1 MNENQDQQF
10 GQPQGENSAADQAQA
25 NQQAAYSQPQTEQ
38 QAGSYSQP
46 QAEQQTGT
54 YSQPQAEQ
62 QAGTYSQSQAGA
74 YGQAQAGAYGQG
86 QMNQQ
91 MYGQQG
97 YGQGQMN
104 QQMYGQQG
112 YGQGQMN
119 QQMYGQQ
126 GYGQGQM
133 NQQMYGQ
140 QGYGQGQMN
149 QQMYGQQGYGQPQMN
164 QQYGQQQA
172 KKASAGNDLINGI
185 LKNVLGL
192 FKTPADTASEMIESE
207 NMVSGGILI
216 GVNAVVTFVFSIIG
230 LLIMGM
236 DFGPALGRGFYMLV
250 FMIIANIIITA
261 GLFISGGIIFKGG
274 MTFGKA
280 INASGTIAVYE
291 TIAVVAGIVFEII
304 SGILHKVGFL
314 SGIIGGFAYILF
326 AAVSIGGILVAAH
339 AAYESLDLDDNTRI
353 YAIIAAVV
361 ISIFLITVFDNIAQK
376 IFDSGACAEQVMYYF
391 KHAAD
396 VFGYLDWLS

>member
-1 MNENQDQQF
+1 MKDHREKELEVNQQMNENQDQQF
-10 GQPQGENSAADQAQA
+10 GQPQGESPSSDQAQA
-25 NQQAAYSQPQTEQ
+25 NQQTGAYSQAQT
-38 QAGSYSQP
+38 
-46 QAEQQTGT
+46 
-54 YSQPQAEQ
+54 
-62 QAGTYSQSQAGA
+62 GA
-74 YGQAQAGAYGQG
+74 YGQP
-86 QMNQQ
+86 
-91 MYGQQG
+91 
-97 YGQGQMN
+97 
-104 QQMYGQQG
+104 
-112 YGQGQMN
+112 QMN

-164 QQYGQQQA
+164 QQMYGQQGYGQPQMNQQMYGQQGYGQPQI
-172 KKASAGNDLINGI
+172 KKSSAANDMINGI

-192 FKTPADTASEMIESE
+192 FKTPADTAGEMVESE

-216 GVNAVVTFVFSIIG
+216 GVNAVVTFVFSLIG

-280 INASGTIAVYE
+280 INVSGTIAVYE
-291 TIAVVAGIVFEII
+291 TIAVVVGIVFEII

-326 AAVSIGGILVAAH
+326 AAISIGGILVAAH
-339 AAYESLDLDDNTRI
+339 AAYESLDLDDNNRL

-391 KHAAD
+391 KHAAE

>member
-1 MNENQDQQF
+1 MKDHREKELEVNQQMNENQDQQF
-10 GQPQGENSAADQAQA
+10 GQSQGESPSSDQAQA
-25 NQQAAYSQPQTEQ
+25 NQQTGAYSQAQT
-38 QAGSYSQP
+38 
-46 QAEQQTGT
+46 
-54 YSQPQAEQ
+54 
-62 QAGTYSQSQAGA
+62 GA
-74 YGQAQAGAYGQG
+74 YGQP
-86 QMNQQ
+86 
-91 MYGQQG
+91 
-97 YGQGQMN
+97 
-104 QQMYGQQG
+104 
-112 YGQGQMN
+112 QMN

-164 QQYGQQQA
+164 QQMYYGQQGYGQGQMNQQMYGQQGYGQPQMNQQYGQQQA
-172 KKASAGNDLINGI
+172 KKSSAANDMINGI

-192 FKTPADTASEMIESE
+192 FKTPADTAGEMVESE

-216 GVNAVVTFVFSIIG
+216 GVNAVVTFVFSLIG

-280 INASGTIAVYE
+280 INVSGTIAVYE
-291 TIAVVAGIVFEII
+291 TIAVVVGIVFEII

-326 AAVSIGGILVAAH
+326 AAISIGGILVAAH
-339 AAYESLDLDDNTRI
+339 AAYESLDLDDNNRL

-391 KHAAD
+391 KHAAE

>member
-10 GQPQGENSAADQAQA
+10 GQPQGENPAADQAQA
-25 NQQAAYSQPQTEQ
+25 NQQS
-38 QAGSYSQP
+38 GSYSQP
-46 QAEQQTGT
+46 QAEQQSGS

-62 QAGTYSQSQAGA
+62 QAGTYSQPQAGA
-74 YGQAQAGAYGQG
+74 YGQAQAGA
-86 QMNQQ
+86 
-91 MYGQQG
+91 
-97 YGQGQMN
+97 
-104 QQMYGQQG
+104 
-112 YGQGQMN
+112 
-119 QQMYGQQ
+119 
-126 GYGQGQM
+126 
-133 NQQMYGQ
+133 
-140 QGYGQGQMN
+140 YGQGQMN

-185 LKNVLGL
+185 LKNVFGL

-291 TIAVVAGIVFEII
+291 TIAVVVGIVFEII

>member
-1 MNENQDQQF
+1 MKDHREKELEVNQQMNENQDQQF
-10 GQPQGENSAADQAQA
+10 GQPQGESPSSDQAQA
-25 NQQAAYSQPQTEQ
+25 NQQTGAYSQAQT
-38 QAGSYSQP
+38 
-46 QAEQQTGT
+46 
-54 YSQPQAEQ
+54 
-62 QAGTYSQSQAGA
+62 GA
-74 YGQAQAGAYGQG
+74 YGQP
-86 QMNQQ
+86 QMNQQMYGQQ

-119 QQMYGQQ
+119 QQMYGQP
-126 GYGQGQM
+126 QM

-140 QGYGQGQMN
+140 QGYGQPQMN

-172 KKASAGNDLINGI
+172 KKSSAANDMINGI

-192 FKTPADTASEMIESE
+192 FKTPADTAGEMVESE

-216 GVNAVVTFVFSIIG
+216 GVNAVVTFVFSLIG

-280 INASGTIAVYE
+280 INVSGTIAVYE
-291 TIAVVAGIVFEII
+291 TIAVVVGIVFEII

-326 AAVSIGGILVAAH
+326 AAISIGGILVAAH
-339 AAYESLDLDDNTRI
+339 AAYESLDLDDNNRL

-391 KHAAD
+391 KHAAE

>member
-1 MNENQDQQF
+1 MKDHREKELEVNQQMNENQDQQF
-10 GQPQGENSAADQAQA
+10 GQPQGESPSSDQAQA
-25 NQQAAYSQPQTEQ
+25 NQQTGAYSQ
-38 QAGSYSQP
+38 A
-46 QAEQQTGT
+46 QTG
-54 YSQPQAEQ
+54 A
-62 QAGTYSQSQAGA
+62 
-74 YGQAQAGAYGQG
+74 
-86 QMNQQ
+86 
-91 MYGQQG
+91 
-97 YGQGQMN
+97 
-104 QQMYGQQG
+104 
-112 YGQGQMN
+112 
-119 QQMYGQQ
+119 
-126 GYGQGQM
+126 
-133 NQQMYGQ
+133 
-140 QGYGQGQMN
+140 
-149 QQMYGQQGYGQPQMN
+149 YGQPQMN

-172 KKASAGNDLINGI
+172 KKSSAANDMINGI

-192 FKTPADTASEMIESE
+192 FKTPADTAGEMVESE

-216 GVNAVVTFVFSIIG
+216 GVNAVVTFVFSLIG

-250 FMIIANIIITA
+250 FMIIA

-280 INASGTIAVYE
+280 INVSGTIAVYE
-291 TIAVVAGIVFEII
+291 TIAVVVGIVFEII

-326 AAVSIGGILVAAH
+326 AAISIGGILVAAH
-339 AAYESLDLDDNTRI
+339 AAYESLDLDDNNRL

-391 KHAAD
+391 KHAAE

>member
-10 GQPQGENSAADQAQA
+10 GQPQGENPAADQAQA
-25 NQQAAYSQPQTEQ
+25 NQQS
-38 QAGSYSQP
+38 GSYSQP
-46 QAEQQTGT
+46 QAEQQSGS

-62 QAGTYSQSQAGA
+62 QAGTYSQPQAGA

-97 YGQGQMN
+97 YGQGQM
-104 QQMYGQQG
+104 YGQQS
-112 YGQGQMN
+112 YGQGQMS

-164 QQYGQQQA
+164 QKYGQQQA

-185 LKNVLGL
+185 LKNVFGL

>member
-10 GQPQGENSAADQAQA
+10 GQPQGESPSSDQAQA
-25 NQQAAYSQPQTEQ
+25 NQQTGAYSQAQT
-38 QAGSYSQP
+38 
-46 QAEQQTGT
+46 
-54 YSQPQAEQ
+54 
-62 QAGTYSQSQAGA
+62 GA
-74 YGQAQAGAYGQG
+74 YGQA
-86 QMNQQ
+86 
-91 MYGQQG
+91 
-97 YGQGQMN
+97 
-104 QQMYGQQG
+104 
-112 YGQGQMN
+112 QMN

-164 QQYGQQQA
+164 QQMYGQQGYGQQGYGQGQMNQQMYGQQGYGQPQMNQQYGQQQA
-172 KKASAGNDLINGI
+172 KKSSAANDMINGI

-192 FKTPADTASEMIESE
+192 FKTPADTAGEMVESE

-216 GVNAVVTFVFSIIG
+216 GVNAVVTFVFSLIG

-280 INASGTIAVYE
+280 INVSGTIAVYE
-291 TIAVVAGIVFEII
+291 TIAVVVGIVFEII

-326 AAVSIGGILVAAH
+326 AAISIGGILVAAH
-339 AAYESLDLDDNTRI
+339 AAYESLDLDDNNRL

-391 KHAAD
+391 KHAAE

>member
-1 MNENQDQQF
+1 MKDHREKELEVNQQMNENQDQQF
-10 GQPQGENSAADQAQA
+10 GQPQGESPSSDQAQA
-25 NQQAAYSQPQTEQ
+25 NQQTGAYSQAQT
-38 QAGSYSQP
+38 
-46 QAEQQTGT
+46 
-54 YSQPQAEQ
+54 
-62 QAGTYSQSQAGA
+62 GA
-74 YGQAQAGAYGQG
+74 YGQP
-86 QMNQQ
+86 
-91 MYGQQG
+91 
-97 YGQGQMN
+97 
-104 QQMYGQQG
+104 
-112 YGQGQMN
+112 QMN

-164 QQYGQQQA
+164 QQMYGQQGYGQGQMNQQMYGQPQMNQQMYGQPQMNQQYGQQQA
-172 KKASAGNDLINGI
+172 KKSSAANDMINGI

-192 FKTPADTASEMIESE
+192 FKTPADTAGEMVESE

-216 GVNAVVTFVFSIIG
+216 GVNAVVTFVFSLIG

-274 MTFGKA
+274 VTFGKA

-291 TIAVVAGIVFEII
+291 TIAVVVGIIFEII

-314 SGIIGGFAYILF
+314 SGIIGGFAFILF
-326 AAVSIGGILVAAH
+326 AAISIGGILVAAH
-339 AAYESLDLDDNTRI
+339 AAYESLDLDDNNRL

-391 KHAAD
+391 KHAAE

>member
-1 MNENQDQQF
+1 M
-10 GQPQGENSAADQAQA
+10 
-25 NQQAAYSQPQTEQ
+25 
-38 QAGSYSQP
+38 
-46 QAEQQTGT
+46 
-54 YSQPQAEQ
+54 
-62 QAGTYSQSQAGA
+62 
-74 YGQAQAGAYGQG
+74 
-86 QMNQQ
+86 
-91 MYGQQG
+91 
-97 YGQGQMN
+97 
-104 QQMYGQQG
+104 
-112 YGQGQMN
+112 
-119 QQMYGQQ
+119 
-126 GYGQGQM
+126 
-133 NQQMYGQ
+133 
-140 QGYGQGQMN
+140 
-149 QQMYGQQGYGQPQMN
+149 
-164 QQYGQQQA
+164 
-172 KKASAGNDLINGI
+172 
-185 LKNVLGL
+185 V
-192 FKTPADTASEMIESE
+192 ESE

-216 GVNAVVTFVFSIIG
+216 GVNAVVTFVFSLIG

-280 INASGTIAVYE
+280 INVSGTIAV
-291 TIAVVAGIVFEII
+291 VVGIVFEII

-326 AAVSIGGILVAAH
+326 AAISIGGILVAAH
-339 AAYESLDLDDNTRI
+339 AAYESLDLDDNNRL

-391 KHAAD
+391 KHAAE

>member
-1 MNENQDQQF
+1 MKDHREKELEVNQQMNENQDQQF
-10 GQPQGENSAADQAQA
+10 GQPQGESPSSDQAQA
-25 NQQAAYSQPQTEQ
+25 NQQTGAYSQAQT
-38 QAGSYSQP
+38 
-46 QAEQQTGT
+46 
-54 YSQPQAEQ
+54 
-62 QAGTYSQSQAGA
+62 GA
-74 YGQAQAGAYGQG
+74 YGQP
-86 QMNQQ
+86 
-91 MYGQQG
+91 
-97 YGQGQMN
+97 
-104 QQMYGQQG
+104 
-112 YGQGQMN
+112 QMN

-164 QQYGQQQA
+164 QQMYGQQGYGQQQA
-172 KKASAGNDLINGI
+172 KKSSAANDMINGI

-192 FKTPADTASEMIESE
+192 FKTPADTAGEMVESE

-216 GVNAVVTFVFSIIG
+216 GVNAVVTFVFSLIG

-280 INASGTIAVYE
+280 INVSGTIAVYE
-291 TIAVVAGIVFEII
+291 TIAVVVGIVFEII

-326 AAVSIGGILVAAH
+326 AAISIGGILVAAH
-339 AAYESLDLDDNTRI
+339 AAYESLDLDDNNRL

-391 KHAAD
+391 KHAAE

>member
-1 MNENQDQQF
+1 MKDHREKELEVNQQMNENQDQQF
-10 GQPQGENSAADQAQA
+10 GQPQGESPSSDQAQA
-25 NQQAAYSQPQTEQ
+25 NQQTGAYSQAQT
-38 QAGSYSQP
+38 
-46 QAEQQTGT
+46 
-54 YSQPQAEQ
+54 
-62 QAGTYSQSQAGA
+62 GA
-74 YGQAQAGAYGQG
+74 YGQP
-86 QMNQQ
+86 
-91 MYGQQG
+91 
-97 YGQGQMN
+97 
-104 QQMYGQQG
+104 
-112 YGQGQMN
+112 QMN

-164 QQYGQQQA
+164 QQMYYGQQGYGQGQMNQQMYGQQGYGQPQMNQQYGQQQA
-172 KKASAGNDLINGI
+172 KKSSAANDMINGI

-192 FKTPADTASEMIESE
+192 FKTPADTAGEMVESE

-216 GVNAVVTFVFSIIG
+216 GVNAVVTFVFSLIG

-274 MTFGKA
+274 VTFGKA
-280 INASGTIAVYE
+280 INVSGTMAVYE
-291 TIAVVAGIVFEII
+291 TIAVVVGIVFEII

-326 AAVSIGGILVAAH
+326 AAISIGGILVAAH
-339 AAYESLDLDDNTRI
+339 AAYESLDLDDNNRL

-391 KHAAD
+391 KNAAE

>member
-1 MNENQDQQF
+1 MKDHREKELEVNQQMNENQDQQF
-10 GQPQGENSAADQAQA
+10 GQPQGESPSSDQAQA
-25 NQQAAYSQPQTEQ
+25 NQQTGAYSQAQT
-38 QAGSYSQP
+38 
-46 QAEQQTGT
+46 
-54 YSQPQAEQ
+54 
-62 QAGTYSQSQAGA
+62 GA
-74 YGQAQAGAYGQG
+74 YGQP
-86 QMNQQ
+86 QMNQQMYGQQ

-97 YGQGQMN
+97 YGQP
-104 QQMYGQQG
+104 
-112 YGQGQMN
+112 
-119 QQMYGQQ
+119 
-126 GYGQGQM
+126 
-133 NQQMYGQ
+133 
-140 QGYGQGQMN
+140 QMN

-172 KKASAGNDLINGI
+172 KKSSAANDMINGI

-192 FKTPADTASEMIESE
+192 FKTPADTAGEMVESE

-216 GVNAVVTFVFSIIG
+216 GVNAVVTFVFSLIG

-280 INASGTIAVYE
+280 INVSGTIAVYE
-291 TIAVVAGIVFEII
+291 TIAVVVGIVFEII

-326 AAVSIGGILVAAH
+326 AAISIGGILVAAH
-339 AAYESLDLDDNTRI
+339 AAYESLDLDDNNRL

-391 KHAAD
+391 KHAAE

>member
-1 MNENQDQQF
+1 MKDHREKELEVNQQMNENQDQQF
-10 GQPQGENSAADQAQA
+10 GQPQGENPSSDQAQA
-25 NQQAAYSQPQTEQ
+25 NQQTGAYSQAQT
-38 QAGSYSQP
+38 
-46 QAEQQTGT
+46 
-54 YSQPQAEQ
+54 
-62 QAGTYSQSQAGA
+62 GA
-74 YGQAQAGAYGQG
+74 YGQP

-91 MYGQQG
+91 MYG
-97 YGQGQMN
+97 
-104 QQMYGQQG
+104 
-112 YGQGQMN
+112 

-164 QQYGQQQA
+164 QQMYGQQGYGQGQVNQQMYGQQGYGQPQMNQQYGQQQA
-172 KKASAGNDLINGI
+172 KKSSAANDMINGI

-192 FKTPADTASEMIESE
+192 FKTPADTAGEMVESE

-216 GVNAVVTFVFSIIG
+216 GVNAVVTFVFSLIG

-274 MTFGKA
+274 VTFGKA
-280 INASGTIAVYE
+280 INVSGTMAVYE
-291 TIAVVAGIVFEII
+291 TIAVVVGIVFEII

-326 AAVSIGGILVAAH
+326 AAISIGGILVAAH
-339 AAYESLDLDDNTRI
+339 AAYESLDLDDNNRL

-391 KHAAD
+391 KNAAE

>member
-1 MNENQDQQF
+1 MKDHREKELEVNQQMNENQDQQF
-10 GQPQGENSAADQAQA
+10 GQPQGESPSSDQAQA
-25 NQQAAYSQPQTEQ
+25 NQQTGAYSQAQT
-38 QAGSYSQP
+38 
-46 QAEQQTGT
+46 
-54 YSQPQAEQ
+54 
-62 QAGTYSQSQAGA
+62 GA
-74 YGQAQAGAYGQG
+74 YGQP

-91 MYGQQG
+91 MYG
-97 YGQGQMN
+97 
-104 QQMYGQQG
+104 
-112 YGQGQMN
+112 
-119 QQMYGQQ
+119 
-126 GYGQGQM
+126 
-133 NQQMYGQ
+133 
-140 QGYGQGQMN
+140 

-172 KKASAGNDLINGI
+172 KKSSAANDMINGI

-192 FKTPADTASEMIESE
+192 FKTPADTAGEMVESE

-216 GVNAVVTFVFSIIG
+216 GVNAVVTFVFSLIG

-280 INASGTIAVYE
+280 INVSGTIAVYE
-291 TIAVVAGIVFEII
+291 TIAVVVGIVFEII

-326 AAVSIGGILVAAH
+326 AAISIGGILVAAH
-339 AAYESLDLDDNTRI
+339 AAYESLDLDDNNRL

-391 KHAAD
+391 KHAAE

>member
-1 MNENQDQQF
+1 MKDHREKELEVNQQMNENQDQQF
-10 GQPQGENSAADQAQA
+10 GQPQGESPSSDQAQA
-25 NQQAAYSQPQTEQ
+25 NQQTGAYSQAQT
-38 QAGSYSQP
+38 
-46 QAEQQTGT
+46 
-54 YSQPQAEQ
+54 
-62 QAGTYSQSQAGA
+62 GA
-74 YGQAQAGAYGQG
+74 YGQP

-91 MYGQQG
+91 MYG
-97 YGQGQMN
+97 
-104 QQMYGQQG
+104 
-112 YGQGQMN
+112 

-172 KKASAGNDLINGI
+172 KKSSAANDMINGI

-192 FKTPADTASEMIESE
+192 FKTPADTAGEMVESE

-216 GVNAVVTFVFSIIG
+216 GVNAVVTFVFSLIG

-280 INASGTIAVYE
+280 INVSGTIAVYE
-291 TIAVVAGIVFEII
+291 TIAVVVGIVFEII

-326 AAVSIGGILVAAH
+326 AAISIGGILVAAH
-339 AAYESLDLDDNTRI
+339 AAYESLDLDDNNRL

-391 KHAAD
+391 KHAAE

>member
-1 MNENQDQQF
+1 MLSYQLRYKIIGKKELEVNQQMNENQDQ
-10 GQPQGENSAADQAQA
+10 A
-25 NQQAAYSQPQTEQ
+25 NQQAGAYSQPQAND
-38 QAGSYSQP
+38 QAGAYSQS
-46 QAEQQTGT
+46 QTND
-54 YSQPQAEQ
+54 
-62 QAGTYSQSQAGA
+62 QAGTYGQSQMNQQGM
-74 YGQAQAGAYGQG
+74 YGQQGYGQP

-97 YGQGQMN
+97 YGQP
-104 QQMYGQQG
+104 
-112 YGQGQMN
+112 
-119 QQMYGQQ
+119 
-126 GYGQGQM
+126 
-133 NQQMYGQ
+133 
-140 QGYGQGQMN
+140 QMN

-164 QQYGQQQA
+164 QQYGQPQA
-172 KKASAGNDLINGI
+172 KKSSAGNDLINGL

-192 FKTPADTASEMIESE
+192 FKTPADTAGEMVDNG

-216 GVNAVVTFVFSIIG
+216 GVNAIVTFVFSIVG

-236 DFGPALGRGFYMLV
+236 DFGPALGRGFYMLI
-250 FMIIANIIITA
+250 FMIVANVIVTA

-280 INASGTIAVYE
+280 INVSGTIAVYE
-291 TIAVVAGIVFEII
+291 TIAIVAGIIFELL
-304 SGILHKVGFL
+304 SGILHKVDFL
-314 SGIIGGFAYILF
+314 SGVIGGFAYILF

-339 AAYESLDLDDNTRI
+339 AAYENLDLDDNTKI

-361 ISIFLITVFDNIAQK
+361 ISVFLITVFDNIAQK